1 MSKEIVALGEYVV
14 LKAVARSA
22 GTEIFSDVVPD
33 LVIGVRE
40 QGEVPKICEVFKIG
54 PNVPKGLFEIGD
66 GCPFPLGDKLNVPHP
81 DVAYGNV
88 KEKDRDEKYITC
100 HYRNIACVYK

>member
-22 GTEIFSDVVPD
+22 GTEITSPSGI
-33 LVIGVRE
+33 VIGIRE
-40 QGEVPKICEVFKIG
+40 QGEIPKICEIFALG

-66 GCPFPLGDKLNVPHP
+66 SCPFPLGEKLNVPHP
-81 DVAYGNV
+81 DVAYGTA
-88 KEKDRDEKYITC
+88 KEKDLDEKYITC